1 MDPNHNGLTLSR
13 VGKTFRAGTRH
24 ARTALEDVSLQLA
37 PGQVGVLLGP
47 SGCGK
52 STLLRMVAGLEE
64 PTTGA
69 LALNGQAITG
79 PGRDRGM
86 VFQSYTSFP
95 WLTVRQNVAYGLRIT
110 GDSSSLREGAG
121 DYFIDAVR
129 LGDVADAYP
138 HELSGGMRQ
147 RVAIARTLANHP
159 ALLLMDE
166 PFGALDP
173 ETRWQMQS
181 LLLEIVRK
189 ERTTVLLVSHDI
201 EEALYLGDVVF
212 FLSSHPGRLR
222 ETIRP
227 GFKASLGGDREAM
240 LEHPEYRQLDLH
252 IRRMMSDEGRCASGP
267 GPRKGAK
274 RPAGSQRPLETE
286 Q

>member
-1 MDPNHNGLTLSR
+1 MTGVTLDQ
-13 VGKTFRAGTRH
+13 VIKKYGDTQVIHGID
-24 ARTALEDVSLQLA
+24 LDIEDGEFCVF
-37 PGQVGVLLGP
+37 VGP

-110 GDSSSLREGAG
+110 GDSSSLREGAV

-138 HELSGGMRQ
+138 HELSGGRLMLWITTREMSSGFG
-147 RVAIARTLANHP
+147 R
-159 ALLLMDE
+159 AL
-166 PFGALDP
+166 
-173 ETRWQMQS
+173 
-181 LLLEIVRK
+181 K
-189 ERTTVLLVSHDI
+189 
-201 EEALYLGDVVF
+201 LGDGTLRAWSTQWSVRVSMGVF
-212 FLSSHPGRLR
+212 SRAGPAPTRVRPHKGPLAPDVRRFACGAGR
-222 ETIRP
+222 
-227 GFKASLGGDREAM
+227 
-240 LEHPEYRQLDLH
+240 
-252 IRRMMSDEGRCASGP
+252 
-267 GPRKGAK
+267 
-274 RPAGSQRPLETE
+274 
-286 Q
+286 

>member
-110 GDSSSLREGAG
+110 GDSSSLREGAV

-212 FLSSHPGRLR
+212 FLSSHPG
-222 ETIRP
+222 
-227 GFKASLGGDREAM
+227 
-240 LEHPEYRQLDLH
+240 
-252 IRRMMSDEGRCASGP
+252 
-267 GPRKGAK
+267 
-274 RPAGSQRPLETE
+274 
-286 Q
+286 